1 MQAVVIQFG
10 IDQQCAVVLIVVVGH
25 QMHRRIGAHRR
36 VIQHHFHQAAL
47 LHRTDVVDL
56 GFQRR
61 AAVEDIDVA
70 LIAQAFRLQQSAR
83 RQGLRM
89 HFADHFLRV
98 FGQEIDIQRVF
109 RHQFGDKRLLPG
121 AAQVVR
127 LGELDGEEMAPDA
140 LPERRSAVFIGETA
154 HLGDQAPGETFAER
168 GNKQETHLRQQLA
181 VLAVTIIRI
190 EEQRAQLRMAG
201 MIVAEEQRRHRFID
215 VQLFGSVHL
224 RADAEAVPGFR
235 QADGHFDR
243 ADPDH
248 LTALA
253 VFQHEQITLVTL
265 RKFALPGF

>member
-1 MQAVVIQFG
+1 
-10 IDQQCAVVLIVVVGH
+10 
-25 QMHRRIGAHRR
+25 
-36 VIQHHFHQAAL
+36 
-47 LHRTDVVDL
+47 
-56 GFQRR
+56 
-61 AAVEDIDVA
+61 
-70 LIAQAFRLQQSAR
+70 
-83 RQGLRM
+83 M

-154 HLGDQAPGETFAER
+154 HLGDQAPGETFAE
-168 GNKQETHLRQQLA
+168 
-181 VLAVTIIRI
+181 
-190 EEQRAQLRMAG
+190 
-201 MIVAEEQRRHRFID
+201 
-215 VQLFGSVHL
+215 
-224 RADAEAVPGFR
+224 AVPGFR